1 MLKIVPI
8 PKLYWLIL
16 ENSLYPKKYNY
27 KTTMSFSKSIH
38 YILSILQNWD
48 KSSSKY
54 RHNLYC

>member
-16 ENSLYPKKYNY
+16 ENSLYPQKYNY
-27 KTTMSFSKSIH
+27 KITMSFSNSIH

-48 KSSSKY
+48 NSSS
-54 RHNLYC
+54 